1 MTNKE
6 VRMRCI
12 EAIYGTGGQWEG
24 NRAVQVAKIL
34 EEWVMA
40 AEDKEPTPSRGRP
53 KKAADK
59 D

>member
-1 MTNKE
+1 MNNKE

-12 EAIYGTGGQWEG
+12 EAVSHMGVREPS
-24 NRAVQVAKIL
+24 RMVSDAKTL

-53 KKAADK
+53 KKTADK
-59 D
+59 E